1 MSCLL
6 ESNILLSM
14 NGHRWLSVSECELR
28 SIVCVAMTHN
38 RHLYRET
45 KTVNAWFQNK
55 RASTK
60 KKNRTA
66 GPDSSLD
73 LPPIASLFGSN
84 VSSASHSPLQPDEL
98 DEFADDDHLEGSGAG
113 PSPLVAAL
121 DDPKRQSLFYAGNA
135 EHRHFFAEAET
146 MPRRMR
152 MRNRPSTEQTDEL
165 RKSYRANPHPTKEDR
180 EALGERIGMCVTYF

>member
-1 MSCLL
+1 LD
-6 ESNILLSM
+6 
-14 NGHRWLSVSECELR
+14 
-28 SIVCVAMTHN
+28 SIIFVAITDCWH
-38 RHLYRET
+38 RET

-60 KKNRTA
+60 KKNKSA
-66 GPDSSLD
+66 GPDPLHD
-73 LPPIASLFGSN
+73 LPPITLLGSN
-84 VSSASHSPLQPDEL
+84 PSSTAHSPQQLDEL
-98 DEFADDDHLEGSGAG
+98 DEFIDDENGGAG

-165 RKSYRANPHPTKEDR
+165 RKSYRSNPHPSKEDR
-180 EALGERIGMCVTYF
+180 EALGERIGMCVNHC